1 MSKPAFIPWSRLP
14 GLKIGI
20 ALGLALAAMSAQ
32 ATVIGAGTD
41 VFQADRSAIDFS
53 GLTTGTVNPV
63 YSAAPGAANAPT
75 VSFGS
80 YFEGQSL
87 ATDGSCA
94 AYSCFN
100 GSPTAGLALDA
111 AADPVFSANANN
123 APNNPVLSGSPATL
137 GPISILFST
146 DQSAVGLSVGYA
158 AAIGAER
165 VTAFGRDGSILA
177 SIVNDSEGFSFLTLA
192 SDDASAAIAGVQITR
207 TGVSDSGFVLDSLLF
222 GGPDQVNASRPT
234 PPPAPVPAPGNLA
247 LFAFALG
254 LVLIARR
261 RVQGANL

>member
-1 MSKPAFIPWSRLP
+1 MSKPAFIPWLRLP
-14 GLKIGI
+14 GLKTGL
-20 ALGLALAAMSAQ
+20 ALGLTLAAMSAQ
-32 ATVIGAGTD
+32 AAVIGADTD
-41 VFQADRSAIDFS
+41 VFQDDRSAIDFS
-53 GLTTGTVNPV
+53 GLTTGTVDPV
-63 YSAAPGAANAPT
+63 YSAAPGANAPT

-87 ATDGSCA
+87 ATDGACA

-100 GSPTAGLALDA
+100 GNPTAGLALNA

-146 DQSAVGLSVGYA
+146 DQAAVGVSVGYA
-158 AAIGAER
+158 QALGAER

-177 SIVNDSEGFSFLTLA
+177 SIVNDSIGFSFLTLA
-192 SDDASAAIAGVQITR
+192 SDEASAEIAGIQITR
-207 TGVSDSGFVLDSLLF
+207 TGETDSGFVLDSLLF
-222 GGPDQVNASRPT
+222 GGPEQVNATRPT
-234 PPPAPVPAPGNLA
+234 PPPASVPAPGNLA

-261 RVQGANL
+261 RARDPAC